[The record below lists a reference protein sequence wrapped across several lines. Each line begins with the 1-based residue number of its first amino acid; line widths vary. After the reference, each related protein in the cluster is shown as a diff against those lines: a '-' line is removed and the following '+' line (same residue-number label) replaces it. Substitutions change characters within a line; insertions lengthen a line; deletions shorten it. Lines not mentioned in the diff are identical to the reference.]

1 MSNVTYNIP
10 NITCGHCVRTI
21 QTELS
26 EMDGVT
32 RVVASET
39 TKQVEVEFSPPANEE
54 GVKALLAEINF
65 PAAKD

>member
-1 MSNVTYNIP
+1 MSNITYNIP
-10 NITCGHCVRTI
+10 TITCGHCVRTI

-39 TKQVEVEFSPPANEE
+39 TKQVEVEFSPPADEE
-54 GVKALLAEINF
+54 RIEALLAEINF
-65 PAAKD
+65 PAVKD

>member
-1 MSNVTYNIP
+1 MSSVIYSVP
-10 NITCGHCVRTI
+10 KITCGHCVRTI

-32 RVVASET
+32 GVVVSET
-39 TKQVEVEFSPPANEE
+39 TKQVEVEFSPPASEARIE
-54 GVKALLAEINF
+54 ALLAEINF